1 MDKQE
6 AYTLKRELQ
15 QFTGSE
21 TFYRNPLFS
30 KFTYTEGVKFLAEK
44 AGAYW
49 LLDHIFIHHTLPA
62 LKGQHFQTW
71 KIKAA
76 ENKTAI
82 ITVEDGNDNQL
93 TSFPL
98 PYTDFPLEEFTL
110 WLVDNTLMLPSEY

>member
-6 AYTLKRELQ
+6 SYNLKRELQ

-30 KFTYTEGVKFLAEK
+30 KFIYTEGVKFLAER

-49 LLDHIFIHHTLPA
+49 LLDHIFIHHTLPV

-71 KIKAA
+71 KIKVA
-76 ENKTAI
+76 ENETAL
-82 ITVEDGNDNQL
+82 ITVEDGNHNKL
-93 TSFPL
+93 ASFPL
-98 PYTDFPLEEFTL
+98 AYTDFPLEEFTL